1 MTAGKAT
8 PGQDVIVRYIQDAEA
23 AERNF
28 EDTLRKFASTGEQ
41 NAVKSMFEAA
51 SRKAKTQ
58 HERLEAR
65 IRELGG
71 EPSTAKSF
79 LAHVLAMAPTMAQVG
94 HEGAEKNTQHLIA
107 CIGAASA
114 EMAMYEALASVAA
127 ASGDTRTES
136 LARQLQKEEKEDW
149 DQSWALLGS
158 SAQAAFQTVMGRAAG
173 A

>member
-1 MTAGKAT
+1 MQT
-8 PGQDVIVRYIQDAEA
+8 PQEVVARYIQDAEA

-28 EDTLRKFASTGEQ
+28 EDTLMTFASTGEQ

-65 IRELGG
+65 LRELGSS
-71 EPSTAKSF
+71 PSKAKSF
-79 LAHVLAMAPTMAQVG
+79 LAHVLAMSPTMAQIG

-114 EMAMYEALASVAA
+114 EMAMYEALATVAA
-127 ASGDTRTES
+127 AAGDTVTES
-136 LARQLQKEEKEDW
+136 LARELQKEEKDDW
-149 DQSWALLGS
+149 DESWKLLPS
-158 SAQAAFQTVMGRAAG
+158 SAVAAFQTVMARSAG

>member
-1 MTAGKAT
+1 M
-8 PGQDVIVRYIQDAEA
+8 QQQQVIVRYIQDAEA

-28 EDTLRKFASTGEQ
+28 EDTLLTFSTTGEQ

-65 IRELGG
+65 LRELGG
-71 EPSTAKSF
+71 EPSHAKSF
-79 LAHVLAMAPTMAQVG
+79 LAHVLAMAPTMAQIG
-94 HEGAEKNTQHLIA
+94 HAGAEKNTQHLIA

-114 EMAMYEALASVAA
+114 EMAMYEALATVAA
-127 ASGDTRTES
+127 AAGDIKTET
-136 LARQLQKEEKEDW
+136 LARELQKEEKDDW
-149 DQSWALLGS
+149 DQSWALLSS
-158 SAQAAFQTVMGRAAG
+158 SALASFQTVVGRSAG

>member
-1 MTAGKAT
+1 MT
-8 PGQDVIVRYIQDAEA
+8 GQEVIVRYLEDAEA

-28 EDTLRKFASTGEQ
+28 EDTLLTFAKTGEQ

-65 IRELGG
+65 LRQLGG
-71 EPSTAKSF
+71 SPSHAKSF
-79 LAHVLAMAPTMAQVG
+79 VAHVLAMSPTLAQIG

-114 EMAMYEALASVAA
+114 EMAMYESLASVAA
-127 ASGDTRTES
+127 AAGDTQTES
-136 LARQLQKEEKEDW
+136 LARELQKEEKDDW
-149 DQSWALLGS
+149 DQSWALLRP
-158 SAQAAFQTVMGRAAG
+158 SAVAAFETVVGRSTRAG

>member
-1 MTAGKAT
+1 MATAKE
-8 PGQDVIVRYIQDAEA
+8 VIVRYLEDAEA

-28 EDTLRKFASTGEQ
+28 EDTLMTFSNTGEQ

-58 HERLEAR
+58 HERLEGR
-65 IRELGG
+65 LRQLGG
-71 EPSTAKSF
+71 TPSTAKSF
-79 LAHVLAMAPTMAQVG
+79 LAHVLAMAPTLAQVG

-114 EMAMYEALASVAA
+114 EMAMYESLATVAA
-127 ASGDTRTES
+127 AAGDTITES
-136 LARQLQKEEKEDW
+136 LARELQKEEKDDW
-149 DQSWALLGS
+149 DQSWALLSS
-158 SAQAAFQTVMGRAAG
+158 SALAAFQTVMSRKAG

>member
-1 MTAGKAT
+1 MAT
-8 PGQDVIVRYIQDAEA
+8 SKEVIIRYLEDAEA

-28 EDTLRKFASTGEQ
+28 EDSLLTFSNTGEQ

-58 HERLEAR
+58 HDRLEAR
-65 IRELGG
+65 LRQLGG
-71 EPSTAKSF
+71 TPSTAKSF
-79 LAHVLAMAPTMAQVG
+79 LAHVLAMAPTLAQIG

-114 EMAMYEALASVAA
+114 EMAMYESLATVAA
-127 ASGDTRTES
+127 AAGDTITES
-136 LARQLQKEEKEDW
+136 LARDLQEEEKVDW
-149 DQSWALLGS
+149 DQAWTLLPPSAL
-158 SAQAAFQTVMGRAAG
+158 AAFQTVMSRNAG

>member
-1 MTAGKAT
+1 MDARE
-8 PGQDVIVRYIQDAEA
+8 VIVRYLEDAEA

-28 EDTLRKFASTGEQ
+28 EDTLKVFANTGEQ

-58 HERLEAR
+58 HQRLETR
-65 IRELGG
+65 LRELGG
-71 EPSTAKSF
+71 SPSTAKSV
-79 LAHVLAMAPTMAQVG
+79 LAHILAMSPTIAQFG

-114 EMAMYEALASVAA
+114 EMAMYESLATVAA
-127 ASGDTRTES
+127 ASGDSQTER
-136 LARQLQKEEKEDW
+136 LARELQKEEKDDW
-149 DQSWALLGS
+149 DQSWALLRS
-158 SAQAAFQTVMGRAAG
+158 SALSSFQTVVSRGAG